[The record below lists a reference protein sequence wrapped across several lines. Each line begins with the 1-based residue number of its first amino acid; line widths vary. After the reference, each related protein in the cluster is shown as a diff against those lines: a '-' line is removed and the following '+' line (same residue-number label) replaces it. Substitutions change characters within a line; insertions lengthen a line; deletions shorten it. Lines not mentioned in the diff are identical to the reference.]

1 MNVLVIRYT
10 ATCAEAGAQPRVI
23 AIANIIVFLNPHHS
37 LIFATIVII
46 TIFIDIIINNI
57 HNITRRLKIDFSTCS
72 SFDEVGNV
80 QVMINS
86 K

>member
-46 TIFIDIIINNI
+46 TIFIDIIINNMY
-57 HNITRRLKIDFSTCS
+57 NIIRRLKINFLTFSI
-72 SFDEVGNV
+72 FHEAGNA
-80 QVMINS
+80 QLMINS

>member
-1 MNVLVIRYT
+1 M
-10 ATCAEAGAQPRVI
+10 
-23 AIANIIVFLNPHHS
+23 VFLNPHHS

-57 HNITRRLKIDFSTCS
+57 HNIMGRLKVDFSTFS
-72 SFDEVGNV
+72 SFDKVVNF
-80 QVMINS
+80 QLMINS